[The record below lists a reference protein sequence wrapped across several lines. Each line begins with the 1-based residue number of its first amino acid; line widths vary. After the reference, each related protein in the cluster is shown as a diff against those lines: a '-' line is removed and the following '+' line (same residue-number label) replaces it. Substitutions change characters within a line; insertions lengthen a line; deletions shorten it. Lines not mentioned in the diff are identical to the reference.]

1 MSSDPWFPRHVSD
14 LDKCNHLMT
23 KYEPDLD
30 MDHPVST
37 QFNLV
42 MHCYRIKSFFY
53 THQGFS
59 DQVYRARRKEIA
71 QIAFDYK
78 Q

>member
-1 MSSDPWFPRHVSD
+1 VTILKERLIDVKQPWFPRHVSE
-14 LDKCNHLMT
+14 LDNCNHLMT

-30 MDHPVST
+30 QDHP
-37 QFNLV
+37 
-42 MHCYRIKSFFY
+42 
-53 THQGFS
+53 GFT
-59 DQVYRARRKEIA
+59 DQVYRARRHHIA